1 MRWSASRSPSAAG
14 VKFWYW
20 IAGVILSTPPTKH
33 RLLVAA
39 PCHSPPFFPSFHLLG
54 FCHKSEENFYII
66 RASPP
71 PRGIS
76 HPPHSHRRI
85 HCPSYT
91 LLPIVVNFLTLPI
104 PNPLLVD
111 RSRESSLLFSRTNYA
126 PIYTRDNHCR
136 QRSSLSS
143 MFFSAASAATPSN
156 KSGDG
161 DRADSEEE
169 TVVDD
174 GEKNMLLSIISQLRP
189 GADLSRI
196 TLPTFIL
203 EPKSMLERITNF
215 MQHPE
220 TLLPMSEVEDPTER
234 FISVVKFYLSGWHIK
249 PAGVKKPLNP
259 ILGEYFTCYW
269 DFNETS
275 GTQAFYISEQTSHHP
290 PKSSYFYMAPH
301 HHIRIDGT
309 LKPQSRFLG
318 NSAAS
323 MMNSSVV
330 VLRLLNRGAAYI
342 LTQPNMYVRGILF
355 GKMKYELGDHSYVK
369 CPELDLV
376 ADIEFKVKGFF
387 TGAYNAI
394 GGFIKR
400 ESTGEILY
408 EITGSWNGEMFIKD
422 ALTGKRDLLFDATNA
437 SPTPPLVRPLS
448 EQDGRESQKLWN
460 PVTSALKKRDQD
472 AATEEKFRVEDRQ
485 REEARLRE
493 ADGVEWTPRFF
504 RRVDPVR
511 GEEEELD
518 WVISTHIDGATPE
531 EQIKQILTIAPIL
544 TGVRRNS
551 KYDIPPH
558 HSHHE
563 KTLEETKG
571 DSNLLDV
578 SSHLQPASAD
588 TQVHRTPQPPP
599 ALEVDLIDFG
609 SEANV
614 KGDGLGPA
622 LVPTSKGIA
631 AAGRF
636 GSSGL
641 DDMQELGG
649 SLPETKTGSRRE
661 KLEPKPAGSSI
672 VINDDGDSD
681 RFEDAVEK

>member
-1 MRWSASRSPSAAG
+1 MFGHNPITS
-14 VKFWYW
+14 
-20 IAGVILSTPPTKH
+20 
-33 RLLVAA
+33 
-39 PCHSPPFFPSFHLLG
+39 
-54 FCHKSEENFYII
+54 
-66 RASPP
+66 
-71 PRGIS
+71 
-76 HPPHSHRRI
+76 HSHSRR
-85 HCPSYT
+85 
-91 LLPIVVNFLTLPI
+91 
-104 PNPLLVD
+104 
-111 RSRESSLLFSRTNYA
+111 
-126 PIYTRDNHCR
+126 
-136 QRSSLSS
+136 RSSLSS
-143 MFFSAASAATPSN
+143 MFFSAASSVATPSN
-156 KSGDG
+156 KSSDG
-161 DRADSEEE
+161 DRVDSEEE

-249 PAGVKKPLNP
+249 PVGVKKPLNP

-269 DFNETS
+269 DFNETP

-323 MMNSSVV
+323 VMSTSVV
-330 VLRLLNRGAAYI
+330 VLRLLNRGSAAGKPDGGEKYI

-400 ESTGEILY
+400 ESTGEALY
-408 EITGSWNGEMFIKD
+408 EIAGSWNGEIFIKD
-422 ALTGKRDLLFDATNA
+422 VLTGKRDLLFDATDAN
-437 SPTPPLVRPLS
+437 PTPPVVRPLS
-448 EQDGRESQKLWN
+448 EQDDRESQKLWK
-460 PVTSALKKRDQD
+460 PVTSSLKKRDQD
-472 AATEEKFRVEDRQ
+472 AATEEKFRIEDRQ

-504 RRVDPVR
+504 RRVDPAK

-518 WVISTHIDGATPE
+518 WIISTHIDGTTPE

-558 HSHHE
+558 HG
-563 KTLEETKG
+563 KVPEEAKG
-571 DSNLLDV
+571 DSDLLDV
-578 SSHLQPASAD
+578 SSHLQPAGVY
-588 TQVHRTPQPPP
+588 TQVHRTPQPPS
-599 ALEVDLIDFG
+599 ALEADLIDFG
-609 SEANV
+609 SEADE
-614 KGDGLGPA
+614 KDDGLGPA
-622 LVPTSKGIA
+622 LVPTSKVIA
-631 AAGRF
+631 ATGRF
-636 GSSGL
+636 GSSGF
-641 DDMQELGG
+641 DDMWKLGG
-649 SLPETKTGSRRE
+649 SLPETKTGPSCE
-661 KLEPKPAGSSI
+661 KLEPKSAGSSI
-672 VINDDGDSD
+672 VMSGDDDGD
-681 RFEDAVEK
+681 RFEDAVEA